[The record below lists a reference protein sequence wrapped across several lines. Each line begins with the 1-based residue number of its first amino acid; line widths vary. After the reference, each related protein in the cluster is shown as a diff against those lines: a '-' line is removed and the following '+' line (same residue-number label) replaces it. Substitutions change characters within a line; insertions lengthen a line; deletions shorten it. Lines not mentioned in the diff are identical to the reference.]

1 MEPAVPIIDH
11 SLLDLLK
18 DLGFPLWAG
27 VVLWA
32 AIAITRMVR
41 DGLNRIERSNISF
54 ESRFATHIAE
64 SDKRMSLIES
74 LLQAHDREITELK
87 NGRNHG

>member
-1 MEPAVPIIDH
+1 MPVIDH

-32 AIAITRMVR
+32 AVAITRMVR
-41 DGLNRIERSNISF
+41 DGLNRLERASLSF
-54 ESRFATHIAE
+54 ETRFALHIAE
-64 SDKRMSLIES
+64 ADKRFALIEA
-74 LLQAHDREITELK
+74 LLQAHDRELIDLK
-87 NGRNHG
+87 SGRNHV

>member
-1 MEPAVPIIDH
+1 MPIIDH

-41 DGLNRIERSNISF
+41 DGLNRLERSNLSF
-54 ESRFATHIAE
+54 ESRFAAHIAE

>member
-1 MEPAVPIIDH
+1 MIDPTVLQ
-11 SLLDLLK
+11 LLQ

-41 DGLNRIERSNISF
+41 DGLTRLEKSNLSF
-54 ESRFATHIAE
+54 EQRFAVHIAE
-64 SDKRMSLIES
+64 SDKRMALIEA
-74 LLQAHDREITELK
+74 LLQSHDREIHDLK
-87 NGRNHG
+87 QATNGNNHAVR

>member
-1 MEPAVPIIDH
+1 MPIIDH

-41 DGLNRIERSNISF
+41 DGLNRIERSNLSF
-54 ESRFATHIAE
+54 EGRFATHIAE